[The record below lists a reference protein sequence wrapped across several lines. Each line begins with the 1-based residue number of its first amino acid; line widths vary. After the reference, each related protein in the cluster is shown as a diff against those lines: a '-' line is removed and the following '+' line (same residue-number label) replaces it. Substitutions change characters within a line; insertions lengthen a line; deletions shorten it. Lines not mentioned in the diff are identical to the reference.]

1 MMSSEKPMSSM
12 RSASSRMKKL
22 TFDKSTL
29 PSERCEMRRPGVA
42 MMTSAPRRMLFSS
55 WSYRFPSFPPY
66 TATLD
71 TLGT

>member
-1 MMSSEKPMSSM
+1 
-12 RSASSRMKKL
+12 MKKL